1 MKSFDYYQPTQI
13 HFGCGRVGEVGE
25 VVSRCGKRCLLVTVP
40 TFDAMRPVF
49 EKVKASLEAAGV
61 AVAHFDGV
69 IPNPTTDS
77 VTAGARMAKKHK
89 ADVVLGVGGGSSM
102 DTAKAIAVE
111 ATHKGTAWDYLY
123 FKTQPTPKML
133 PVVAVTTTSGTGS
146 QVTHAAVV
154 TNPAERCKSAILN
167 SLLHPRAA
175 IVDPELMLTVPARIT
190 AATGFDVFTHAF
202 ESFLHPAA
210 SPYTDLVA
218 LEALRLAAEHLA
230 VVVQDGADLVSR
242 TAMAWADTAA
252 GLAIANAGV
261 TLPHGVGMA
270 ISGMY
275 PHVAHGEALALV
287 YPAFTRYTCG
297 TAVERF
303 AIVGRILDPQAADAS
318 DEAAAET
325 CCRAI
330 DDLLKRIG
338 LWAGLKD
345 VNVPES
351 ELPDLTQA
359 SMVLPDYKNN
369 PRVAT
374 SEEMQQLLEES
385 YRR

>member
-13 HFGCGRVGEVGE
+13 HFGCGRAGEVGQ
-25 VVSRCGKRCLLVTVP
+25 VVSQYGKRCLLVTVP

-111 ATHKGTAWDYLY
+111 TTHEGTAWNYLY
-123 FKTQPTPKML
+123 FKTQPTSKML

-146 QVTHAAVV
+146 HVTHVAVV

-167 SLLHPRAA
+167 AILYPRSA
-175 IVDPELMLTVPARIT
+175 IVAPELMLTVPERIT
-190 AATGFDVFTHAF
+190 AATGFDVFAHAF

-218 LEALRLAAEHLA
+218 LEAIRLVAEHLP
-230 VVVQDGADLVSR
+230 VVVQDGADLASR

-270 ISGMY
+270 IGGMY

-297 TAVERF
+297 AAVERF
-303 AIVGRILDPQAADAS
+303 AIAGRILDPEAAASS

-330 DDLLKRIG
+330 DALLKRIG

-374 SEEMQQLLEES
+374 PEEMQQLLEES
-385 YRR
+385 YVR